1 MDKMT
6 PEQALVLLE
15 NLKREAPEKLVAA
28 GNTFALEAARW
39 AQQAIIRDRKIYAEV
54 QEIKKILM
62 ALAKMT
68 PDTAA
73 EAPEAV
79 EAEEPAVAAHTN
91 GAHTNGAHAG
101 VDPETLKGEELEAY
115 MDAVLKNEPPN
126 ASAPS
131 APKPFGAPAATP
143 ENNEPLVAAE
153 EAPVARPEGVV
164 VVPAAAAKA
173 KARAAQAPGN
183 AAPKA

>member
-1 MDKMT
+1 MT

-15 NLKREAPEKLVAA
+15 NLKREAPDKLVAA
-28 GNTFALEAARW
+28 SNTIALEAARW
-39 AQQAIIRDRKIYAEV
+39 AQQAIVRDRKIYAEV
-54 QEIKKILM
+54 QEIKKILL
-62 ALAKMT
+62 ALAKMGQ
-68 PDTAA
+68 PGAAPA
-73 EAPEAV
+73 EAPEA
-79 EAEEPAVAAHTN
+79 EEIVAVSTN

-101 VDPETLKGEELEAY
+101 VDPNSLKGEELEAY

-131 APKPFGAPAATP
+131 APKPFGAPSQTE
-143 ENNEPLVAAE
+143 ENNEPLVASE
-153 EAPVARPEGVV
+153 EAPARPEGVV

>member
-1 MDKMT
+1 MT

-15 NLKREAPEKLVAA
+15 NLKREAPDKLVAA
-28 GNTFALEAARW
+28 SNTIALEAARW
-39 AQQAIIRDRKIYAEV
+39 AQQAIVRDRKIYAEV
-54 QEIKKILM
+54 QEIKKILL
-62 ALAKMT
+62 ALAKMGAPGAAVET
-68 PDTAA
+68 AETEAA
-73 EAPEAV
+73 EET
-79 EAEEPAVAAHTN
+79 VAAHTN

-143 ENNEPLVAAE
+143 ENNEPLVASE
-153 EAPVARPEGVV
+153 ETAVQRPEGVV

>member
-1 MDKMT
+1 MT

-28 GNTFALEAARW
+28 GNTIALEAARW
-39 AQQAIIRDRKIYAEV
+39 AQQAIVRDKKIYAEV

-62 ALAKMT
+62 ALAKMGQ
-68 PDTAA
+68 PGAAPVAEAA
-73 EAPEAV
+73 EPEAEV
-79 EAEEPAVAAHTN
+79 AVAPAAPSTN
-91 GAHTNGAHAG
+91 GAHVNG
-101 VDPETLKGEELEAY
+101 VDPHTLKGDELEAY
-115 MDAVLKNEPPN
+115 MDAVLNGEPPN

-131 APKPFGAPAATP
+131 APKPFGVPTATS
-143 ENNEPLVAAE
+143 ENSEPLVAAE
-153 EAPVARPEGVV
+153 EAPAQKAEGVV